1 MHTGALMVVRQA
13 LGQYLVYAKPWQRA
27 LIVAGVV
34 VGAAALL
41 AAGIVTGHFVMA
53 VIGGVL
59 LFAVGNGCV
68 QVLRR
73 RIRGPARGEAGSPED
88 G

>member
-1 MHTGALMVVRQA
+1 MHTGVLMAARQA
-13 LGQYLVYAKPWQRA
+13 LGQYLVYGKPWQRA
-27 LIVAGVV
+27 LVVVGVT

-41 AAGIVTGHFVMA
+41 VVGIMTGHFVMA

-68 QVLRR
+68 QVLRGR
-73 RIRGPARGEAGSPED
+73 RARREAGPED
-88 G
+88 S